1 MFFLFF
7 FFSHDDYSFFIYI
20 LCVFLNKRVVSS
32 HCQRLA
38 SLLTIF
44 PGPQP
49 HPFPATFSLF
59 QTRFA
64 LFASSFCI
72 ANTVDGRGKLS
83 LLKEYVLLHPVYFT
97 LRMTSWSKQ
106 QSCTILSQW
115 ITASRNN
122 ETGDEMFLLSVTGH
136 KGTPKKKK
144 KAMNEH

>member
-1 MFFLFF
+1 MSAVGQFGKYITRLMIPSIISQHVFSFF
-7 FFSHDDYSFFIYI
+7 FFFPHDDFSFFYI
-20 LCVFLNKRVVSS
+20 LCVFLNKCVANS

-49 HPFPATFSLF
+49 HPFPATLSLF
-59 QTRFA
+59 QTPLA
-64 LFASSFCI
+64 LSASSLCI

-106 QSCTILSQW
+106 QSGTILSQ
-115 ITASRNN
+115 
-122 ETGDEMFLLSVTGH
+122 
-136 KGTPKKKK
+136 
-144 KAMNEH
+144 